1 MQLNKKKYFD
11 KIINWFSL
19 FDNYAKKLMQIK
31 PKVILKMSLMF
42 IFIIYNLIKVIW
54 IREIKARFYFK

>member
-42 IFIIYNLIKVIW
+42 IFIIYNLIKVI
-54 IREIKARFYFK
+54 